1 MVGRLAR
8 SAFVAAAMCIG
19 AAPAIAGPDPT
30 RNITPE
36 LAAAAAAGDPD
47 AAATV
52 AAAKEAGVIAEQG
65 LSIDAEIDV
74 ARVEGRVQDS
84 ALKKVG
90 EIVQG
95 HPEEAAAIVRQW
107 LYSD

>member
-1 MVGRLAR
+1 M
-8 SAFVAAAMCIG
+8 
-19 AAPAIAGPDPT
+19 
-30 RNITPE
+30 
-36 LAAAAAAGDPD
+36 
-47 AAATV
+47 
-52 AAAKEAGVIAEQG
+52 IAEQG